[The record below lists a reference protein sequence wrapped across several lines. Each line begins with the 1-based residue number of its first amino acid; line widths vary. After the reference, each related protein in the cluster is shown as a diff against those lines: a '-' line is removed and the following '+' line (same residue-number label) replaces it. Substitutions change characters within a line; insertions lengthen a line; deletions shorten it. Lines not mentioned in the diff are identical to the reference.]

1 VAGKSSNTEY
11 IKRVAAQIVSQ
22 LPEDRR
28 DALCALNYAREIL
41 VNLGKS
47 WEVPSALAEASGSIR
62 LVSADGR
69 RGG

>member
-1 VAGKSSNTEY
+1 MAGKSSNTEY
-11 IKRVAAQIVSQ
+11 VKRVAAQIVSQ

>member
-1 VAGKSSNTEY
+1 MAGKSSNTEY